1 MATGRDEL
9 LKKNQ
14 RKSKKKGLMDVLS
27 DYQADH
33 GYGSKAT
40 KGQGPVKSGKTY
52 GALLKK
58 NKKEDAGGPKGV
70 LAPKKK
76 TKPATKPATKKTV
89 SNKTPPKKDTGKSP
103 FLGRTDGVRGES
115 LPSNPKL
122 KSQPKPPRK
131 KRPGTGRTG
140 YAAVRRANRPKA
152 RPAKTM
158 TVAQRRAMRLRARR
172 GR

>member
-1 MATGRDEL
+1 MATGRDEM

-14 RKSKKKGLMDVLS
+14 RKSKKKGLMDALS
-27 DYQADH
+27 SYQAEH

-58 NKKEDAGGPKGV
+58 NEKEDAGGPKGV

-76 TKPATKPATKKTV
+76 AKPATKETVSKKTA
-89 SNKTPPKKDTGKSP
+89 PKKDTGKSP
-103 FLGRTDGVRGES
+103 FLGRTDGVKGES

-122 KSQPKPPRK
+122 KSQPNPPRK

-140 YAAVRRANRPKA
+140 EAAARSANRPKA
-152 RPAKTM
+152 RPAKAM